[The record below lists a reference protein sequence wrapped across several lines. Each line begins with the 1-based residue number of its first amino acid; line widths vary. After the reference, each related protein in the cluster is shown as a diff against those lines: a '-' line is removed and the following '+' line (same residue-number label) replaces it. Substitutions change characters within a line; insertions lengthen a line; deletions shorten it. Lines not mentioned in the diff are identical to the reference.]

1 MGALTVWQCSDW
13 CPVKVAPLPRVS
25 PLTDGINVYADRD
38 VISPGVLCDGTDLNS
53 CSCPGTCLTLYL
65 QFAGG
70 MNGSESE
77 CESLDS
83 GLETTS
89 NSQLEAEGEGE
100 GGHADPDT
108 EEEERHDGGD
118 TGDLSD
124 FRCAVV
130 SSTLSVLM
138 RSVAFI
144 ISCLCQIPL
153 FRHIELT
160 YLLLSSLISMINDI

>member
-1 MGALTVWQCSDW
+1 
-13 CPVKVAPLPRVS
+13 
-25 PLTDGINVYADRD
+25 
-38 VISPGVLCDGTDLNS
+38 
-53 CSCPGTCLTLYL
+53 
-65 QFAGG
+65 

-89 NSQLEAEGEGE
+89 NSQLEAEAEGEGE

-108 EEEERHDGGD
+108 EEEEEERHGAGD

-130 SSTLSVLM
+130 ISTLLYQ
-138 RSVAFI
+138 
-144 ISCLCQIPL
+144 C
-153 FRHIELT
+153 
-160 YLLLSSLISMINDI
+160 

>member
-1 MGALTVWQCSDW
+1 MTGLTSPPACVLE
-13 CPVKVAPLPRVS
+13 PVH
-25 PLTDGINVYADRD
+25 T
-38 VISPGVLCDGTDLNS
+38 
-53 CSCPGTCLTLYL
+53 LTLYL

-89 NSQLEAEGEGE
+89 NSQLEAEG
-100 GGHADPDT
+100 GHADPDT
-108 EEEERHDGGD
+108 EEEEEERHGAGD

-130 SSTLSVLM
+130 
-138 RSVAFI
+138 
-144 ISCLCQIPL
+144 ISAWLYQC
-153 FRHIELT
+153 
-160 YLLLSSLISMINDI
+160 

>member
-1 MGALTVWQCSDW
+1 
-13 CPVKVAPLPRVS
+13 
-25 PLTDGINVYADRD
+25 
-38 VISPGVLCDGTDLNS
+38 
-53 CSCPGTCLTLYL
+53 
-65 QFAGG
+65 

-89 NSQLEAEGEGE
+89 NSQLEAEAEGE

-108 EEEERHDGGD
+108 EEEEEEEERHGAGD

-130 SSTLSVLM
+130 
-138 RSVAFI
+138 
-144 ISCLCQIPL
+144 ISA
-153 FRHIELT
+153 
-160 YLLLSSLISMINDI
+160 LLYQC

>member
-1 MGALTVWQCSDW
+1 
-13 CPVKVAPLPRVS
+13 
-25 PLTDGINVYADRD
+25 
-38 VISPGVLCDGTDLNS
+38 
-53 CSCPGTCLTLYL
+53 
-65 QFAGG
+65 

-89 NSQLEAEGEGE
+89 NSQLEAEAE

-108 EEEERHDGGD
+108 EEEEEERHGGGD

-130 SSTLSVLM
+130 
-138 RSVAFI
+138 
-144 ISCLCQIPL
+144 ISA
-153 FRHIELT
+153 
-160 YLLLSSLISMINDI
+160 LLYQC

>member
-1 MGALTVWQCSDW
+1 
-13 CPVKVAPLPRVS
+13 
-25 PLTDGINVYADRD
+25 
-38 VISPGVLCDGTDLNS
+38 
-53 CSCPGTCLTLYL
+53 
-65 QFAGG
+65 

-89 NSQLEAEGEGE
+89 NSQLEAEAEGE

-108 EEEERHDGGD
+108 EEEEEMHGAGD

-130 SSTLSVLM
+130 ISTLLY
-138 RSVAFI
+138 
-144 ISCLCQIPL
+144 QW
-153 FRHIELT
+153 
-160 YLLLSSLISMINDI
+160 

>member
-1 MGALTVWQCSDW
+1 MLVLE
-13 CPVKVAPLPRVS
+13 PVH
-25 PLTDGINVYADRD
+25 T
-38 VISPGVLCDGTDLNS
+38 
-53 CSCPGTCLTLYL
+53 LTLYL

-89 NSQLEAEGEGE
+89 NSQLEAEAE

-108 EEEERHDGGD
+108 EEEEEERHGGGD

-130 SSTLSVLM
+130 ISTLLYQQGGEGRQTKAENL
-138 RSVAFI
+138 RSSRAIQSIFSLLGRNGKFFI
-144 ISCLCQIPL
+144 FVI
-153 FRHIELT
+153 
-160 YLLLSSLISMINDI
+160 

>member
-1 MGALTVWQCSDW
+1 
-13 CPVKVAPLPRVS
+13 
-25 PLTDGINVYADRD
+25 
-38 VISPGVLCDGTDLNS
+38 
-53 CSCPGTCLTLYL
+53 
-65 QFAGG
+65 

-153 FRHIELT
+153 FRHIKLKF
-160 YLLLSSLISMINDI
+160 LLLSSLISMISNGIFHTSEC

>member
-1 MGALTVWQCSDW
+1 
-13 CPVKVAPLPRVS
+13 
-25 PLTDGINVYADRD
+25 
-38 VISPGVLCDGTDLNS
+38 
-53 CSCPGTCLTLYL
+53 
-65 QFAGG
+65 

-89 NSQLEAEGEGE
+89 NSQLEAEAEGE

-108 EEEERHDGGD
+108 EEEEEEERQGAGD

-130 SSTLSVLM
+130 
-138 RSVAFI
+138 
-144 ISCLCQIPL
+144 ISAMLYQC
-153 FRHIELT
+153 
-160 YLLLSSLISMINDI
+160 

>member
-1 MGALTVWQCSDW
+1 
-13 CPVKVAPLPRVS
+13 
-25 PLTDGINVYADRD
+25 
-38 VISPGVLCDGTDLNS
+38 
-53 CSCPGTCLTLYL
+53 
-65 QFAGG
+65 

-108 EEEERHDGGD
+108 EEEEEEEERHGGGD

-130 SSTLSVLM
+130 ISTLLYQ
-138 RSVAFI
+138 
-144 ISCLCQIPL
+144 C
-153 FRHIELT
+153 
-160 YLLLSSLISMINDI
+160 

>member
-1 MGALTVWQCSDW
+1 
-13 CPVKVAPLPRVS
+13 
-25 PLTDGINVYADRD
+25 
-38 VISPGVLCDGTDLNS
+38 
-53 CSCPGTCLTLYL
+53 
-65 QFAGG
+65 

-89 NSQLEAEGEGE
+89 NSQLEAEAE

-108 EEEERHDGGD
+108 EEEERHGGGD

-153 FRHIELT
+153 FRLIELT
-160 YLLLSSLISMINDI
+160 FLLLSSLISMISNGIFHTSEC